1 MYVLVSMG
9 LTRETVLYGLTY
21 ILFNGMLA
29 MKYNATY
36 ALMKKK
42 KKIVFVLRGQLIKLI
57 QVVSTS
63 ELHDN

>member
-1 MYVLVSMG
+1 
-9 LTRETVLYGLTY
+9 
-21 ILFNGMLA
+21 

-63 ELHDN
+63 ELHDS